1 MPDET
6 KKETTCPDSQSAD
19 ESPFGNVVDD
29 APVASVQARDANE
42 KDTQGIGGA
51 GDGSDTDAPE
61 DLKVVVSMRGDKAT
75 IGVQCP
81 SSDPHVESFDEADL
95 NGLAREIWAVTER
108 AKAKWQETPK
118 NPAYARPAPLA
129 RRRNQR
135 RRGAAQD
142 ATAETQEQQT
152 LRLF

>member
-61 DLKVVVSMRGDKAT
+61 DLKVVVLHEGRQSHHWG
-75 IGVQCP
+75 
-81 SSDPHVESFDEADL
+81 
-95 NGLAREIWAVTER
+95 AV
-108 AKAKWQETPK
+108 
-118 NPAYARPAPLA
+118 PLVGPA
-129 RRRNQR
+129 RRV
-135 RRGAAQD
+135 
-142 ATAETQEQQT
+142 
-152 LRLF
+152 L